1 MEKQPTASS
10 QVTREQLL
18 SAQTNEIS
26 ENHTYRKLAALSK
39 DQHNREVL
47 ERIAAEEAGH
57 YKVFRQLTGQ
67 DVQPRKF
74 QVFWYA
80 FLARVLGLS
89 FALRLMERGEEVAQ
103 VVYARLKEE
112 VPEVADVLLD
122 EQKHEAEILSL
133 LKDER
138 VEYAGSIV
146 LGLSDALVELTGAL
160 GGLTFALQNT
170 RFIAMAG
177 FVTGVA
183 ASMSMAASEFLSA
196 REQETPSESRHPVK
210 SATYT
215 GISYLVTVLVLVSP
229 YLLLSN
235 VYAALVVMLLL
246 SLGIILAYNFYI
258 ATAKGVDLWS
268 RFATMAGIS
277 LTVAVISFLVG
288 VVARKLFGVEL

>member
-1 MEKQPTASS
+1 MSPK
-10 QVTREQLL
+10 VTREQLL
-18 SAQTNEIS
+18 FAQTNEIS
-26 ENHTYRKLAALSK
+26 ENCTYRKLARLSR
-39 DQHNREVL
+39 DPHNREVL

-57 YKVFRQLTGQ
+57 YEIFRRLTGQ
-67 DVQPRKF
+67 DVEPRRF
-74 QVFWYA
+74 QVFWYSL
-80 FLARVLGLS
+80 LARVLGVS
-89 FALRLMERGEEVAQ
+89 FSLRLMERGEEMAQ
-103 VVYARLKEE
+103 EVYARIKEE
-112 VPEVADVLLD
+112 IPELADVYLD
-122 EQKHEAEILSL
+122 EQKHEEEILDL

-138 VEYAGSIV
+138 IEYAGSIV

-215 GISYLVTVLVLVSP
+215 GISYLLTVLVLISP
-229 YLLLSN
+229 YLLLGN
-235 VYAALVVMLLL
+235 AYAALVVMLLL

-258 ATAKGVDLWS
+258 STAKGEDLWR
-268 RFATMAGIS
+268 RFSTMAGIS
-277 LTVAVISFLVG
+277 LTVAAISFLVG
-288 VVARKLFGVEL
+288 VAARRLFGVEL